1 MTSKMGIVVD
11 PEYESILAKS
21 KGQSGDNITDIL
33 AIRAWSNALIDA
45 ASKAVPY
52 PEGMQE
58 SVHATT
64 SLDGTRL
71 QITRFLPQAVRK
83 EEVEEQAQV
92 EEAQVEAGD
101 AESNGVAG
109 IKGKGKGQ
117 GKGVPKRA
125 VIFVFGGGMISGTV
139 EVSRGFI
146 AAVAQNSHTQVFA
159 PQYRIAPEHPYHAG
173 VDDVYATILWLQAN
187 ALAFDVDP
195 ARIIIMGQSAGGGV
209 AAGVA
214 LMARDKGLSP
224 PLAGQCLRYPM
235 LDDRTWY
242 PESDPRNKYWTW
254 SVAANDMGW
263 TYYLGGLKKEDRNEE
278 TVPCYAVPAR
288 ATDLRGL
295 PPTQIGVGSLDLFKD
310 ENLDYA
316 ARLVKADVGVEFHLY
331 PGMPHGF
338 DGPHGFTGVPAMR
351 FTNEMWEDE
360 ARWIMKL

>member
-11 PEYESILAKS
+11 PEYAQILAKS
-21 KGQSGDNITDIL
+21 SGQSGDNITTDVL
-33 AIRAWSNALIDA
+33 AIRAWTNALIEA
-45 ASKAVPY
+45 ASKAHPY
-52 PEGMQE
+52 PEGMRE
-58 SVHATT
+58 STHSTT
-64 SLDGTRL
+64 SLDGTIL
-71 QITRFLPQAVRK
+71 HITRFLPLSVQK
-83 EEVEEQAQV
+83 EEA
-92 EEAQVEAGD
+92 EAAAEAAAGAEAGKD
-101 AESNGVAG
+101 GGADKKDKKA
-109 IKGKGKGQ
+109 KRR
-117 GKGVPKRA
+117 PKRA
-125 VIFVFGGGMISGTV
+125 VVFVFGGGMISGTV
-139 EVSRGFI
+139 QASRGFI
-146 AAVAQNSHTQVFA
+146 AAVAENSQTQVFA

-173 VDDVYATILWLQAN
+173 VDDVYATIQWLQRSA
-187 ALAFDVDP
+187 ADFDVDP
-195 ARIIIMGQSAGGGV
+195 KRVIIMGQSAGGGV

-214 LMARDKGLSP
+214 LMARDKGLDP

-288 ATDLRGL
+288 AKDLRGL

-351 FTNEMWEDE
+351 LTGEMWEDE

>member
-1 MTSKMGIVVD
+1 MGIVVD
-11 PEYESILAKS
+11 PEYAQILAKS
-21 KGQSGDNITDIL
+21 AGQSGDKITDIL
-33 AIRAWSNALIDA
+33 AIRDWSNALIDA

-58 SVHATT
+58 TVHSTTT
-64 SLDGTRL
+64 SDGFLL
-71 QITRFLPQAVRK
+71 QITRFLPLSVRQ
-83 EEVEEQAQV
+83 EYEDVEVEH
-92 EEAQVEAGD
+92 
-101 AESNGVAG
+101 ESKESTGS
-109 IKGKGKGQ
+109 KG
-117 GKGVPKRA
+117 KRA

-139 EVSRGFI
+139 SVSRGFI
-146 AAVAQNSHTQVFA
+146 AAVANNSHTQVFA
-159 PQYRIAPEHPYHAG
+159 PDYRIAPEHPYHAG
-173 VDDVYATILWLQAN
+173 VDDVYATILWLQSHAQE
-187 ALAFDVDP
+187 LGVDP
-195 ARIIIMGQSAGGGV
+195 ARIVIMGQSAGGGV

-214 LMARDKGLSP
+214 LMARDRGLDP

-242 PESDPRNKYWTW
+242 PESDLRNKYWTW

-278 TVPCYAVPAR
+278 NTPCYAVPAR
-288 ATDLRGL
+288 AVDLRGL

-338 DGPHGFTGVPAMR
+338 DGPHGFTGKPAMR